1 MRNFLTVLV
10 GVCVSLSQCAIQG
23 VTSFFGAN
31 PALERLKD
39 ADDGG
44 EHLSLLI
51 EPSKP
56 IRAFTDAEQRLAGLD
71 GAYKATGMT
80 HRLHAG
86 ESVIWMR
93 YPTPAGIARALEYKG
108 LAGEPVQLVE
118 I

>member
-23 VTSFFGAN
+23 VSGFFEVAPTLGR
-31 PALERLKD
+31 LED
-39 ADDGG
+39 AEEGS
-44 EHLSLLI
+44 EHLSVRI

-56 IRAFTDAEQRLAGLD
+56 LMSITDAEQRLLGLD
-71 GAYKATGMT
+71 GVYKATGMT

-108 LAGEPVQLVE
+108 LVGEPVQLFE